1 MSDNSAAG
9 RSAGTGAVAVEVGP
23 GAAAVETGSGAVAA
37 SAGPRANAANGA
49 SGATAASAGLGAA
62 TNADTTSAAAIGL
75 PVSLAGAGVRARRK
89 TLPGWAHGWIVPLLV
104 LAAWE
109 LGSALGLVSEA
120 ALPAPSKIA
129 QAFWGLVA
137 SGELARHIG
146 ASFVRAG
153 GGFLLGG
160 ATGLLL
166 GLFTGLGKW
175 VERTLDP
182 TVQMLRTVPLLA
194 VIPLFILW
202 FGVGEFSK
210 ILLIAL
216 GAFFPVY
223 FHTFLGVRS
232 ADRKLHEVTK
242 ALEFSALQQATKLI
256 LPSALPNVLLGIR
269 LSVGVSWLLLA
280 VAEMMGASSG
290 IGYLIQDARVYSQTD
305 IVFVGIGLFALVGK
319 LSDSGVRLLEKR
331 WLGWRSNYKG

>member
-1 MSDNSAAG
+1 MSDYSAAS
-9 RSAGTGAVAVEVGP
+9 RSAGPGAGAAEEASATGAVRLPSA
-23 GAAAVETGSGAVAA
+23 AAAVQAA
-37 SAGPRANAANGA
+37 
-49 SGATAASAGLGAA
+49 
-62 TNADTTSAAAIGL
+62 
-75 PVSLAGAGVRARRK
+75 PVPVEGAGVGERRK
-89 TLPGWAHGWIVPLLV
+89 TIPGWTHGWIVPLLV

-109 LGSALGLVSEA
+109 LGSALGLVSES
-120 ALPAPSKIA
+120 ALPAPSRIA
-129 QAFWGLVA
+129 QAFWSLVA

-210 ILLIAL
+210 ILLISL

-331 WLGWRSNYKG
+331 WLGWRSSYKG